1 MKSCLYQYK
10 TSLNADTIS
19 DMRGVFSMLGF
30 VRCFPFRKINEIN
43 ENRSEDAAWEPSGT
57 EGVMSG
63 CGQESG
69 QGNIQHKN
77 DLHTNIDIDKLTYKS
92 IMKKDEENAGN
103 IQTQARETEGAASN
117 ENAQGSDAL
126 QDASNGRGRA
136 GGGRGNADKPAQEKE
151 EKRDQKISDYGQV
164 TLDENS
170 ERHKIHLLSIIG
182 EIEGHECL
190 NSSQK
195 TTKYEHVL
203 PQLAAIE
210 DSTEVDGLLVLLN
223 TVGGDVESGLAIAEM
238 ISSLSKPSVSLVL
251 GGGHSIGV
259 PLAVSTGYSFI
270 VPSGTMIIHPVRMSG
285 TVIGAQQTYDYFKR
299 IQDRIL
305 DFVRGHSAAP
315 KEKLENMMM
324 NTGMLT
330 KDLGTILVG
339 QEAVDCGL
347 INEVGGIRDAMKKL
361 HEMIDEGAAQQKG

>member
-1 MKSCLYQYK
+1 MN
-10 TSLNADTIS
+10 TAIW
-19 DMRGVFSMLGF
+19 
-30 VRCFPFRKINEIN
+30 
-43 ENRSEDAAWEPSGT
+43 SEDERDLQRDTSDTG
-57 EGVMSG
+57 
-63 CGQESG
+63 ESKIEMKEHS
-69 QGNIQHKN
+69 NLECSSVK
-77 DLHTNIDIDKLTYKS
+77 DSTKS
-92 IMKKDEENAGN
+92 SE
-103 IQTQARETEGAASN
+103 
-117 ENAQGSDAL
+117 
-126 QDASNGRGRA
+126 
-136 GGGRGNADKPAQEKE
+136 KPEKE

-164 TLDENS
+164 TLDENNAH
-170 ERHKIHLLSIIG
+170 HKIHLLSIIG
-182 EIEGHECL
+182 EIEGHENL

-203 PQLAAIE
+203 PQLAAIA

-238 ISSLSKPSVSLVL
+238 IATLGKPSVSLVL

-259 PLAVSTGYSFI
+259 PLAVATDYSYI

-305 DFVRGHSAAP
+305 GFVAGHSDAP
-315 KEKLENMMM
+315 KKQLEEMMM

-347 INEVGGIRDAMKKL
+347 IDEVGGIKDAMQKL
-361 HEMIDEGAAQQKG
+361 HELIEKGKIKEM